1 MENPIKMDDLGGN
14 PTILGNPQMVVFSIV
29 ILVFVGGT
37 LKSPKALTNRPE
49 ALASAK
55 LTVRKGTS
63 LLQASW
69 CFLVV
74 TWVKSVFFG

>member
-1 MENPIKMDDLGGN
+1 
-14 PTILGNPQMVVFSIV
+14 MVVFPLSL
-29 ILVFVGGT
+29 LVFVGGT
-37 LKSPKALTNRPE
+37 DYSPKALTNRPE

-69 CFLVV
+69 VFLS
-74 TWVKSVFFG
+74 WWRG